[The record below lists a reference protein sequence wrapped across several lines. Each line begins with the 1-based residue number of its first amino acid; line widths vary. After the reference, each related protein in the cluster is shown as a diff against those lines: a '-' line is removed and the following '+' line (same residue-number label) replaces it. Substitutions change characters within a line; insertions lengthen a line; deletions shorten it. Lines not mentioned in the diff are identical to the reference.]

1 MPVTLESNRIL
12 IDTVEVETVKTHVPE
27 VDIDIDIV
35 PAITNNEGDPAFEL
49 LTYTHSGGSEDQ
61 TEFNLTINED
71 TTCDI
76 LIVGGGGG
84 GGRWRAGGGGGDVL
98 YFENITL
105 NGTYNINVG
114 KGGSVPRGT
123 PTSAHHF
130 GGFSG
135 ETSSI
140 TGGDSSYILNVN
152 AGGGGGAGGWSL
164 DALPGVT
171 VSYTNPL
178 TGNTETS
185 SGGGAGTS
193 KITQTPSSG
202 NSVSGNGGQGDY
214 DGWDNSSDDG
224 AGGGGG
230 GGGTNGHGGIPSGET
245 GGLGGDGETIDITGN
260 SIIYGK
266 GGNGWGANDPLPT
279 TTPPNIGQGGAGAE
293 YNYGTPYHMAGGSG
307 IVIIRKYLTPSAL
320 YETQTTVTQYPVLPA
335 DATNLVAWYKFDD
348 DFTDSSGN
356 GNDLDLTEDSQPIT
370 YSTGIINDAVNLDG
384 IGTNGNGTYF
394 KTPASFNAYNVWNGN
409 GITLS
414 GWFKPS
420 STSNSSSN
428 IFAIYE
434 SNTYRINL
442 VRRGTGSTFYIAEF
456 LSTSNRNTYDAA
468 ISYPDFYDD
477 KWHHLVLTID
487 KDIDENNRSITK
499 IYLDAIL
506 IETFNS
512 EFRNNLTKILLGAA
526 PNSVDGDTGNRYY
539 KELIDDFRIYDKALS
554 AYEID
559 ILANNK
565 IENPD
570 YNILTFEYQ
579 GPSYPV
585 IDADA
590 ASLVAHYKFD
600 DISDIGKDSSGSY
613 HLTNTTSTLSSDAII
628 QESVSFDGGDYL
640 LKSDANIDWATMTTT
655 NGFSVAFWI
664 KYSSWVTLSA
674 IMEANDDDSAG
685 NGNRM
690 YIRRDDSNNKI
701 RLDVRQVGTGTILA
715 EVITNTLNSDTW
727 YFITFTFV
735 QNDLKVYVDGSLH
748 NSTTTASFPIS
759 NTNYLQLGRQYT
771 ATSRDFYGK
780 SDDFRIYDKALS
792 AYEID
797 ILANNKIENTDYNI
811 LTFEYKPNDLIF
823 TFREDESPYSWQEA
837 YDEAIANGKRMP
849 TKTELLNYLASQ
861 GNQPL
866 YQEDVWCA
874 VVAPEYSNGRDYICI
889 GNHPAHFVGKSHTE
903 LENGYPS
910 WGDPDN
916 TYTFKRFYCEV
927 LDQTSYTVNFPAESE
942 CDILIVGGGGGGSES
957 HGGGGGAGAVIFMKD
972 VVMNGSYNIKV
983 GKGGDVSQNLGNNG
997 IGFNGNDSEIFKTI
1011 SNKVIAEGGGGG
1023 GAINGIGGDGGSGG
1037 GGDGYFPPH
1046 SGIITPSGGNAVS
1059 YTPIL
1064 DGITGIKYG
1073 NNGGSGYINAA
1084 GCGGG
1089 GGGAGAVGESAT
1101 SINDNTVYG
1110 GVGVY
1115 KATISGSD
1123 YNFKDL
1129 FNLPTNNTIGEYHSG
1144 GTYAGSTY
1152 NEGVYFGGGG
1162 GGGLWENP
1170 EPNPSNVVGGLGGG
1184 GTSGGYTPTV
1194 NAENGLV
1201 NTGGGGG
1208 GGGSGGSDGG
1218 SGGSG
1223 IVIIRYKTKYIIQHP
1238 AYDAQWTYHSANPNV
1253 HHYGNVG
1260 IGTLASETNK
1270 LTVKGDINI
1279 IGDIYENN
1287 NKIAYGWDVYGNS
1300 VYNQYGNVGIGTND
1314 PRYALHTTGIIY
1326 AGQGGITET
1335 GSTTWTITSDNRI
1348 KENIEKA
1355 SYDICSE
1362 NIKNINLYRFNYN
1375 TKYVKTT
1382 DKNQLGF
1389 IAQDVRKYFPKAVK
1403 NKTTRFDNDVV
1414 PNLLSVDVTQLNYTM
1429 YGAVKHIGQD
1439 IDAIKEKLGI
1449 TEVPTEIKNEP
1460 YAIEVIPFNDPDAE
1474 LPIVNEEPATN

>member
-1 MPVTLESNRIL
+1 MPVTLNNTNITINDGTNNFVL
-12 IDTVEVETVKTHVPE
+12 ETVKTHVPE
-27 VDIDIDIV
+27 FDIEVDIV
-35 PAITNNEGDPAFEL
+35 PDVSFDSHLIAWYKFEGTDE
-49 LTYTHSGGSEDQ
+49 
-61 TEFNLTINED
+61 NTIGID
-71 TTCDI
+71 
-76 LIVGGGGG
+76 
-84 GGRWRAGGGGGDVL
+84 
-98 YFENITL
+98 
-105 NGTYNINVG
+105 
-114 KGGSVPRGT
+114 
-123 PTSAHHF
+123 
-130 GGFSG
+130 
-135 ETSSI
+135 
-140 TGGDSSYILNVN
+140 
-152 AGGGGGAGGWSL
+152 
-164 DALPGVT
+164 
-171 VSYTNPL
+171 
-178 TGNTETS
+178 
-185 SGGGAGTS
+185 
-193 KITQTPSSG
+193 SSG
-202 NSVSGNGGQGDY
+202 NGNDLVLKDNSNNNKTGTRDITVSGKFDNGFKFDGLEYFQYDQTSQLKFGLKTMTYSFWFNPNGATTYSQGATIISVRKWNVAGWSHFYQDTVHNFVIKRSNGMHYVHNTILNNWYPTDFNHLCYVFSYDGTNTTIKYYVNNILITTYVGDY
-214 DGWDNSSDDG
+214 TEATTSQRLQIGAADD
-224 AGGGGG
+224 
-230 GGGTNGHGGIPSGET
+230 
-245 GGLGGDGETIDITGN
+245 
-260 SIIYGK
+260 YF
-266 GGNGWGANDPLPT
+266 
-279 TTPPNIGQGGAGAE
+279 IGQVSTNMIISDIRIYDRAFTQTE
-293 YNYGTPYHMAGGSG
+293 VSNLYNYNKLVPAM
-307 IVIIRKYLTPSAL
+307 PL
-320 YETQTTVTQYPVLPA
+320 YEAQTTVTQYPVLPA
-335 DATNLVAWYKFDD
+335 DSTN
-348 DFTDSSGN
+348 
-356 GNDLDLTEDSQPIT
+356 
-370 YSTGIINDAVNLDG
+370 
-384 IGTNGNGTYF
+384 
-394 KTPASFNAYNVWNGN
+394 
-409 GITLS
+409 
-414 GWFKPS
+414 
-420 STSNSSSN
+420 
-428 IFAIYE
+428 
-434 SNTYRINL
+434 
-442 VRRGTGSTFYIAEF
+442 
-456 LSTSNRNTYDAA
+456 
-468 ISYPDFYDD
+468 
-477 KWHHLVLTID
+477 
-487 KDIDENNRSITK
+487 
-499 IYLDAIL
+499 
-506 IETFNS
+506 
-512 EFRNNLTKILLGAA
+512 
-526 PNSVDGDTGNRYY
+526 
-539 KELIDDFRIYDKALS
+539 
-554 AYEID
+554 
-559 ILANNK
+559 
-565 IENPD
+565 
-570 YNILTFEYQ
+570 
-579 GPSYPV
+579 
-585 IDADA
+585 
-590 ASLVAHYKFD
+590 LVAHYKFD

-1223 IVIIRYKTKYIIQHP
+1223 IVIIRYKTKYIRQHP
-1238 AYDAQWTYHSANPNV
+1238 AYDAQWTYHSTNPNV